1 MDKYM
6 NTNNVYLDKSE
17 LGGFGV
23 FARKKIL
30 KGELVE
36 KGIMMPLVN
45 TDGNDNP
52 HLFTWSDDRKV
63 WASGSGYF
71 AFYNHSDIP
80 NIVKKGDLENNTMDI
95 FALRD
100 IEKGEELYNTYFSK
114 KWREC
119 FQEF

>member
-6 NTNNVYLDKSE
+6 NTNNIYLDKSK

-23 FARKKIL
+23 FAKKKIL

-45 TDGNDNP
+45 TDGNENR
-52 HLFTWSDDRKV
+52 HLITWSDDRKK
-63 WASGSGYF
+63 WASASGYI
-71 AFYNHSDIP
+71 AFYNHSDTP
-80 NIVKKGDLENNTMDI
+80 NIVKKGDLVNDTMDI

-100 IEKGEELYNTYFSK
+100 IEQGEELVNTYFSK
-114 KWREC
+114 KWRTC